1 MDGGAVRDRCQ
12 SQGTDTSIEAF
23 LRWSDQRRAQAVA
36 ATVGG
41 SGTMPRELLPLTL
54 NAQVNG
60 SDTQRAGGNFS
71 TIPLPFRR

>member
-12 SQGTDTSIEAF
+12 SQGAGTSIKAF
-23 LRWSDQRRAQAVA
+23 LRWRDQWRAQAAA

-60 SDTQRAGGNFS
+60 SDTQRASGDFS
-71 TIPLPFRR
+71 TILLPLGR